1 MLGAHSNVYGTNIY
15 MCFALYL
22 SSTLTLP
29 LSSFTRRSVCISG
42 LFFSSCLVLEK
53 RRIYFTSCVF
63 HLSIWV
69 RPVCMVHLYRERESV
84 RFSVVLFV
92 CILSFCRIS
101 HHSNQLKSRQSHNHI
116 SNFRYVYRCLVCCR
130 GLVINEVLNRSAFIS
145 FAYSFYP
152 RQLHAW
158 IG

>member
-1 MLGAHSNVYGTNIY
+1 MCMAQIY
-15 MCFALYL
+15 ICALL
-22 SSTLTLP
+22 SISLP
-29 LSSFTRRSVCISG
+29 LSLFRSHPSLVDLYASLGC
-42 LFFSSCLVLEK
+42 FFPSCLVLEK

-92 CILSFCRIS
+92 RILSFCRIS

>member
-15 MCFALYL
+15 VLCSLSLFHSHSSALIIH
-22 SSTLTLP
+22 SSICMHLWA
-29 LSSFTRRSVCISG
+29 
-42 LFFSSCLVLEK
+42 FFSSCLVLEK

-69 RPVCMVHLYRERESV
+69 RPVCMVHLYWERESV